1 MNRSRINFISEAEVS
16 LMTGIIDA
24 LRRVSIICQWDVSR
38 VLAAC
43 ASRCAFT
50 RAKGCDRHADAP

>member
-1 MNRSRINFISEAEVS
+1 
-16 LMTGIIDA
+16 MTGIIDA
-24 LRRVSIICQWDVSR
+24 LRWVSIICQWDVSR